1 MNLCHLQSPV
11 GSSHPPALS
20 SSLVPLGSLALSLGT
35 EVGAWRSPTR
45 NQNYISKSRGLRY
58 NFITLSM
65 QETKAQKRKESL
77 GSKSQGVLSKDQTK
91 SRFLRV
97 HMPLANLCPGR
108 PKLLDEPSQCR
119 FPPRQIQHTSNQLP
133 CGGTHGEQAPRS
145 RRADSRCKPHHGPSV
160 TGGSF
165 YTLPFFF
172 FNKENKKLRKI
183 SKLKDASWSDFKP
196 HALPLYTLTPRAP
209 HAFRQGN
216 AVRSKWTEAED
227 VQ

>member
-145 RRADSRCKPHHGPSV
+145 RQADSRCKPHHGPSV

-172 FNKENKKLRKI
+172 
-183 SKLKDASWSDFKP
+183 
-196 HALPLYTLTPRAP
+196 
-209 HAFRQGN
+209 
-216 AVRSKWTEAED
+216 
-227 VQ
+227 